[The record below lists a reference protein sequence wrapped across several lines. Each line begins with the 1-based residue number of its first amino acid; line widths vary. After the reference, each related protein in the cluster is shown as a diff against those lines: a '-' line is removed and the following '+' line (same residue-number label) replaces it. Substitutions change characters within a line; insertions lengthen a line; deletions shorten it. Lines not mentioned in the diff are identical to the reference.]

1 MCTSWSS
8 VNQISNFKF
17 SAFFSRFVRTLIIK
31 ISGSISVSS
40 NSTSI
45 HRVRNGGKLVILFHS
60 SPKNITKRCRSP
72 SWKSA
77 EERGSYENEDLRP
90 PTKTKT
96 ITKTK
101 TPYENE
107 DPSRKRKHIT
117 KTSSKEVGI
126 TFVDKDYV
134 HETHYENE
142 DPYGNLEFWIWHVC
156 NLLRNISTVEPH
168 GAFNGTTLELKRDV
182 SWGVLGLCFRNS
194 GRALRTSEWCRT
206 RRTNFISA
214 CADEIPPLLG
224 HCVSHYMSILNIQ
237 TVLQRCE

>member
-90 PTKTKT
+90 PTKTKP
-96 ITKTK
+96 
-101 TPYENE
+101 PYENE
-107 DPSRKRKHIT
+107 DPP
-117 KTSSKEVGI
+117 
-126 TFVDKDYV
+126 
-134 HETHYENE
+134 YENE
-142 DPYGNLEFWIWHVC
+142 DHYEKEDP
-156 NLLRNISTVEPH
+156 LR
-168 GAFNGTTLELKRDV
+168 KR
-182 SWGVLGLCFRNS
+182 RPI
-194 GRALRTSEWCRT
+194 TKT
-206 RRTNFISA
+206 KT
-214 CADEIPPLLG
+214 
-224 HCVSHYMSILNIQ
+224 HY
-237 TVLQRCE
+237 